1 MLHPPSLWKNA
12 LALAAGLLCTAQAA
26 AQCAGVVLEPG
37 QPAAQVVALSGRGE
51 TRPAG
56 AAPWQ
61 PAALSQTLGA
71 GADMRTLA
79 LSSAALLLADRT
91 QIRMA
96 AQAQLRLCE
105 SRPARTLL
113 ELVGGRLWA
122 RTKKT
127 PAALELQT
135 PAALAVV
142 RGTDWDVEVEE
153 GGRTTLTVL
162 SGRIAVSNAL
172 GAVDVGPSEQA
183 TVEPG
188 QAPVKRLLV
197 QPRERVQWVQALTA
211 QPLRHI
217 DGSAVPAPLQS
228 AWQALQRGDS
238 AAVQATLGTEANAW
252 ADVLRAA
259 DHTQAGCV
267 LLDLRMDG
275 MSGLQVFDALRERN
289 AVLKTV
295 FLSAHGELASAVT
308 AVKQGAV
315 DWLEK
320 PCDEQ
325 TLLAAVLRAANL
337 SLEDAQ
343 RAQRRNTL
351 RERWNTLSPRQQ
363 EVARL
368 LATGISSKEVAR
380 ALAQRDP
387 ERPIDPR
394 TVDTHRSAIFLKLDI
409 RSSHELGMLVEDLGL
424 AENTLR
430 TL

>member
-1 MLHPPSLWKNA
+1 MIDSRPTTPVTVNTTVPANVYVVDDDEGVRNSL
-12 LALAAGLLCTAQAA
+12 
-26 AQCAGVVLEPG
+26 
-37 QPAAQVVALSGRGE
+37 
-51 TRPAG
+51 
-56 AAPWQ
+56 
-61 PAALSQTLGA
+61 
-71 GADMRTLA
+71 
-79 LSSAALLLADRT
+79 AALLLAGGHAPRT
-91 QIRMA
+91 FA
-96 AQAQLRLCE
+96 SGPEFL
-105 SRPARTLL
+105 AR
-113 ELVGGRLWA
+113 A
-122 RTKKT
+122 D
-127 PAALELQT
+127 
-135 PAALAVV
+135 LAH
-142 RGTDWDVEVEE
+142 
-153 GGRTTLTVL
+153 
-162 SGRIAVSNAL
+162 
-172 GAVDVGPSEQA
+172 P
-183 TVEPG
+183 
-188 QAPVKRLLV
+188 
-197 QPRERVQWVQALTA
+197 
-211 QPLRHI
+211 
-217 DGSAVPAPLQS
+217 
-228 AWQALQRGDS
+228 
-238 AAVQATLGTEANAW
+238 
-252 ADVLRAA
+252 
-259 DHTQAGCV
+259 GCV

-295 FLSAHGELASAVT
+295 FLSAHGELTSAVT

>member
-1 MLHPPSLWKNA
+1 MTDSHPTAPVTVPVPANVYVVDDDEGVRNSL
-12 LALAAGLLCTAQAA
+12 
-26 AQCAGVVLEPG
+26 
-37 QPAAQVVALSGRGE
+37 
-51 TRPAG
+51 
-56 AAPWQ
+56 
-61 PAALSQTLGA
+61 
-71 GADMRTLA
+71 
-79 LSSAALLLADRT
+79 AALLLAGGHAPRT
-91 QIRMA
+91 FA
-96 AQAQLRLCE
+96 SGPEFL
-105 SRPARTLL
+105 AR
-113 ELVGGRLWA
+113 A
-122 RTKKT
+122 D
-127 PAALELQT
+127 
-135 PAALAVV
+135 LAH
-142 RGTDWDVEVEE
+142 
-153 GGRTTLTVL
+153 
-162 SGRIAVSNAL
+162 
-172 GAVDVGPSEQA
+172 P
-183 TVEPG
+183 
-188 QAPVKRLLV
+188 
-197 QPRERVQWVQALTA
+197 
-211 QPLRHI
+211 
-217 DGSAVPAPLQS
+217 
-228 AWQALQRGDS
+228 
-238 AAVQATLGTEANAW
+238 
-252 ADVLRAA
+252 
-259 DHTQAGCV
+259 GCV

-289 AVLKTV
+289 AVVKTV

>member
-1 MLHPPSLWKNA
+1 MTDSHPTAPVTVPANVYVVDDDEGVRNSL
-12 LALAAGLLCTAQAA
+12 
-26 AQCAGVVLEPG
+26 
-37 QPAAQVVALSGRGE
+37 
-51 TRPAG
+51 
-56 AAPWQ
+56 
-61 PAALSQTLGA
+61 
-71 GADMRTLA
+71 
-79 LSSAALLLADRT
+79 AALLLA
-91 QIRMA
+91 
-96 AQAQLRLCE
+96 
-105 SRPARTLL
+105 
-113 ELVGGRLWA
+113 GGHAPRA
-122 RTKKT
+122 FASG
-127 PAALELQT
+127 PEF
-135 PAALAVV
+135 LA
-142 RGTDWDVEVEE
+142 
-153 GGRTTLTVL
+153 
-162 SGRIAVSNAL
+162 
-172 GAVDVGPSEQA
+172 
-183 TVEPG
+183 
-188 QAPVKRLLV
+188 
-197 QPRERVQWVQALTA
+197 
-211 QPLRHI
+211 H
-217 DGSAVPAPLQS
+217 
-228 AWQALQRGDS
+228 
-238 AAVQATLGTEANAW
+238 
-252 ADVLRAA
+252 ADLA
-259 DHTQAGCV
+259 HPGCV

-289 AVLKTV
+289 TVLKTV

>member
-1 MLHPPSLWKNA
+1 MIDSRPTTPVTVNTTVPANVYVVDDDEGVRNSL
-12 LALAAGLLCTAQAA
+12 
-26 AQCAGVVLEPG
+26 
-37 QPAAQVVALSGRGE
+37 
-51 TRPAG
+51 
-56 AAPWQ
+56 
-61 PAALSQTLGA
+61 
-71 GADMRTLA
+71 
-79 LSSAALLLADRT
+79 AALLLAGGHAPRT
-91 QIRMA
+91 FA
-96 AQAQLRLCE
+96 
-105 SRPARTLL
+105 
-113 ELVGGRLWA
+113 
-122 RTKKT
+122 
-127 PAALELQT
+127 
-135 PAALAVV
+135 
-142 RGTDWDVEVEE
+142 
-153 GGRTTLTVL
+153 
-162 SGRIAVSNAL
+162 SGREFLA
-172 GAVDVGPSEQA
+172 
-183 TVEPG
+183 
-188 QAPVKRLLV
+188 R
-197 QPRERVQWVQALTA
+197 
-211 QPLRHI
+211 
-217 DGSAVPAPLQS
+217 
-228 AWQALQRGDS
+228 
-238 AAVQATLGTEANAW
+238 
-252 ADVLRAA
+252 ADLA
-259 DHTQAGCV
+259 HPGCV

-295 FLSAHGELASAVT
+295 FLSAHGELTSAVT